1 MAEGTTASATREH
14 LRIACSV
21 CATCCGG
28 SYETNPTPE
37 SKKAD
42 AIHGARRN
50 FWEPG
55 VERDANARL
64 RSGALCWNGSLK
76 VECRN
81 ESCHPG

>member
-14 LRIACSV
+14 LRTACSV
-21 CATCCGG
+21 WGICCGG

-50 FWEPG
+50 FRELG
-55 VERDANARL
+55 VERDANVLL
-64 RSGALCWNGSLK
+64 RGGLSRWNMSLE
-76 VECRN
+76 VERRS
-81 ESCHPG
+81 ESCHPR